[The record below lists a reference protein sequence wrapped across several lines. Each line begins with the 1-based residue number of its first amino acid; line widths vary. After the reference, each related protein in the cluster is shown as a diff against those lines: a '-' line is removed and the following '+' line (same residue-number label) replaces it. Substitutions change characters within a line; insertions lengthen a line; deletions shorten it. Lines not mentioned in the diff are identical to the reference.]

1 MEMPEMR
8 ARGLLGTG
16 LILAGLALCGMAAL
30 HYWRGTVA
38 QREGRAELERL
49 RPTAADPIVPT
60 PEAAPTQTPAENPSV
75 SQPSVPTPTPEPAY
89 PYGRALAR
97 LRIPSAQID
106 VVVFGGADAAILEK
120 GPGHVPGTALPGV
133 DGPPNNCVL
142 TGHRDSH
149 FRHLGWLK
157 PGHQILL
164 ETPTGQWS
172 YRIVRREIVKPDA
185 VSVLAPSEK
194 ARLTLI
200 TCYPFNFVGP
210 APQRLVL
217 IAEPMPP
224 GRARHS
230 S

>member
-1 MEMPEMR
+1 MR
-8 ARGLLGTG
+8 VRGLLGTG
-16 LILAGLALCGMAAL
+16 LIVAGLALCGMAAL

-38 QREGRAELERL
+38 QREGRAERERL

-60 PEAAPTQTPAENPSV
+60 PDVAPTQTPAENPSV

-97 LRIPSAQID
+97 LRIPSAEID

-157 PGHQILL
+157 PGHQIFL
-164 ETPTGQWS
+164 ETPAGQRS

-200 TCYPFNFVGP
+200 TCYPFNFIGP
-210 APQRLVL
+210 APERLVL
-217 IAEPMPP
+217 IAEPLPP
-224 GRARHS
+224 ERARHS

>member
-1 MEMPEMR
+1 MR

-16 LILAGLALCGMAAL
+16 LIVAGLALCGIVAL

-60 PEAAPTQTPAENPSV
+60 PETAPTQTPAENPSV

-97 LRIPSAQID
+97 LRIPAAQID

-120 GPGHVPGTALPGV
+120 GPGTCRGQHCPACAHGTS
-133 DGPPNNCVL
+133 
-142 TGHRDSH
+142 RFS

-157 PGHQILL
+157 PGHQIFL
-164 ETPTGQWS
+164 ETPTGQMS
-172 YRIVRREIVKPDA
+172 YRIVLREIVKPDA

-200 TCYPFNFVGP
+200 TCYPFNFIGP
-210 APQRLVL
+210 APERLVL
-217 IAEPMPP
+217 IAEPLPP
-224 GRARHS
+224 ERARHS

>member
-1 MEMPEMR
+1 MR
-8 ARGLLGTG
+8 ARGLLGTL
-16 LILAGLALCGMAAL
+16 LIVAGLSLCGMAAL

-49 RPTAADPIVPT
+49 RPRPVDPIGLT
-60 PEAAPTQTPAENPSV
+60 QQAAQTQTQTLAENPSV
-75 SQPSVPTPTPEPAY
+75 FEASAPTPTPEPTY

-97 LRIPSAQID
+97 LRIPSAEID
-106 VVVFGGADAAILEK
+106 VVVFGGADAAVLEK

-157 PGHQILL
+157 PGHQIFL
-164 ETPTGQWS
+164 ETPTGQRS

-194 ARLTLI
+194 PRLTLI
-200 TCYPFNFVGP
+200 TCYPFNFIGP
-210 APQRLVL
+210 APERLVL
-217 IAEPMPP
+217 IAEPLPAV
-224 GRARHS
+224 RARHS

>member
-1 MEMPEMR
+1 MR
-8 ARGLLGTG
+8 ARDLFGTG
-16 LILAGLALCGMAAL
+16 LIVAGLTLCGAAGL

-49 RPTAADPIVPT
+49 RPTAVDPT
-60 PEAAPTQTPAENPSV
+60 PPTQQPPETQTPTQNPNV
-75 SQPSVPTPTPEPAY
+75 SPPSVPTPTPEPAY
-89 PYGRALAR
+89 PYGRALAP
-97 LRIPSAQID
+97 LRIPSAEID

-157 PGHQILL
+157 PGHQIFL
-164 ETPTGQWS
+164 ETPAGQMS

-194 ARLTLI
+194 AR
-200 TCYPFNFVGP
+200 
-210 APQRLVL
+210 
-217 IAEPMPP
+217 
-224 GRARHS
+224 
-230 S
+230 